1 MSNVPA
7 PANAAPY
14 TTAEIAAVVQQLTLS
29 TISYPID
36 TLGVRRT
43 DVTFSDFQQAAAGLF
58 VLFPNAPFYV
68 LFLGAQRLNDSIT
81 SEALILS
88 QLLAAI
94 QSLGNTTVPVND
106 VSSLFNAQAA
116 LQNLGGAA
124 AQRSGS
130 FSSVSQAPAFQQF
143 TANTSAFLN
152 GPGQNV
158 KQNGAI
164 VQTPQQARAAIPG
177 LISQLQIAHA
187 ALVNQ
192 VQLLENGL
200 ENYNSISLPA
210 VVSASVLANASSLV
224 GSDANTLASLTP
236 DQRLASI
243 RQVVL
248 NLLASQTVV
257 QTFCNFNAPSQF
269 LSITGTG
276 IPYSDAS
283 HTATP
288 AVAEATIGGA
298 VSILQGVNDDLNITL
313 NGGTPFDVIL
323 NPSLVA
329 ELDGVASDT
338 SFIISDGT
346 NPAPATG
353 LTYPANNVFKV
364 SVGGVVTS
372 ATLTLSV
379 NSAGP
384 GTAVARTADQVAADI
399 DAVLPAGVTA
409 EAYYQPLFYSGGLNI
424 PAGTN
429 TTWTILIPGITNL
442 VSLGVKATGCSVQVT
457 GGANAGIYAITAV
470 AADGSSITVTGATS
484 AQPNAQV
491 EIGPVSRKVK
501 VLLTD
506 PTVQVPAETSLSV
519 FGDTPASSG
528 ACTTLGFFNGVTSSC
543 KRTTPDLVAANI
555 NANTTKVKAGTA
567 VEYLLQGASAHS
579 SVLNINEL
587 VFAEAEA
594 TGTQAFTG
602 ATLAYTITTL
612 VDAGSVSIGD
622 TIALRT
628 GPNVGNGYAITTIN
642 GETTIESPH
651 VLAVGDVL
659 IGSGSVAGASGSNVD
674 AEFGPTL
681 AVTKYDVV
689 VIPSGPNAGTYFAG
703 SNGATQIDVELLTPL
718 PLAIS
723 GGQPSQITA
732 NYGVMFLTLAS
743 LNTTSLSA
751 ITVQG
756 DGGGLFYSPVPFT
769 QLGTTP
775 WFQLP
780 MLPTG
785 LQAGDMLYTYA
796 TQYNEPSAIYEIIGV
811 DTPNKLIQLQPDIP
825 DGVSW
830 VFTPQPPPYAAIAY
844 GTANTYLATQM
855 QWEQWLAAPEQQPL
869 FFQNYNATINQLLA
883 SNPPTATSIGNAAN
897 TLNTLYALLQGAQAT
912 AVGADPSQSLDVI
925 GDSFTVQPVSQID
938 AMITT
943 YTAKGSDLAIDTL
956 LSGDFATFF
965 GMSAEGSS
973 YSGSMQAAVRSVAM
987 NDLPV
992 RKVNRSDSNTSR
1004 ILAQSESP
1012 DPEFIA
1018 NAQAEALQGDPVTAP
1033 ASLGSGVPS
1042 NFGTTIGN
1050 GGGT

>member
-1 MSNVPA
+1 MSNVPS
-7 PANAAPY
+7 PANAVPY
-14 TTAEIAAVVQQLTLS
+14 TQAEVSAVVQQLIQS
-29 TISYPID
+29 GISYPLD

-43 DVTFSDFQQAAAGLF
+43 DLTFNDFQQAAAGLF

-68 LFLGAQRLNDSIT
+68 LYLGAQRLQDAIT
-81 SEALILS
+81 SEAAILS

-94 QSLGNTTVPVND
+94 QSLGNTTVPIND

-124 AQRSGS
+124 GQRATS

-143 TANTSAFLN
+143 TANTNAFLS

-158 KQNGAI
+158 KQNGQI

-177 LISQLQIAHA
+177 LISQLQQSHVALIAQVTL
-187 ALVNQ
+187 LVN
-192 VQLLENGL
+192 GID
-200 ENYNSISLPA
+200 NYNSISLPA
-210 VVSASVLANASSLV
+210 VVSASVLANASSLI
-224 GSDANTLASLTP
+224 GSDAATLNSLTP
-236 DQRLASI
+236 DQRLAFV

-248 NLLASQTVV
+248 NLLASQTAVA
-257 QTFCNFNAPSQF
+257 TFCNFSAPSQF
-269 LSITGTG
+269 LAITGTG
-276 IPYSDAS
+276 IPYSDANRL
-283 HTATP
+283 ATP

-298 VSILQGVNDDLNITL
+298 VSILQGVTDDLNIAL
-313 NGGTPFDVIL
+313 DGGAAFDVIL
-323 NPSLVA
+323 SPSLIA
-329 ELDGVASDT
+329 ELDGVQSDT
-338 SFIISDGT
+338 GFIISDGT
-346 NPAPATG
+346 NPTPPAG
-353 LTYPANNVFKV
+353 LTLPANNIFRMR
-364 SVGGVVTS
+364 VGSVVTTT
-372 ATLTLSV
+372 ALTLSV
-379 NSAGP
+379 DAFTP
-384 GTAVARTADQVAADI
+384 RTADQVVADI
-399 DAVLPAGVTA
+399 NVGLPAGVEA
-409 EAYYQPLFYSGGLNI
+409 QAYYQPLFYSGGLSI

-429 TTWTILIPGITNL
+429 TTWTIPIPGVTNL
-442 VSLGVKATGCSVQVT
+442 AALGVKATGCSVQVND
-457 GGANAGIYAITAV
+457 GGPNAGIYAITAV
-470 AADGSSITVTGATS
+470 AADGSSITVSGTTV
-484 AQPNAQV
+484 AQSNAQV
-491 EIGPVSRKVK
+491 TIGPVSRKVK
-501 VLLTD
+501 ILLTD
-506 PTVQVPAETSLSV
+506 PATQVPAETSLSV
-519 FGDTPASSG
+519 LGDTPASNG
-528 ACTTLGFFNGVTSSC
+528 ACTTLGFVAGITSSC
-543 KRTTPDLVAANI
+543 KKTTPDQVAANI
-555 NANTTKVKAGTA
+555 NANTTKVKASTA
-567 VEYLLQGASAHS
+567 VEYLLQGAAAHS
-579 SVLNINEL
+579 NVLNINEL

-594 TGTQAFTG
+594 TGTQAFVGT
-602 ATLAYTITTL
+602 TLTYTITAI

-622 TIALRT
+622 TIALRS
-628 GPNVGNGYAITTIN
+628 GPNAGNGYAITTIN
-642 GETTIESPH
+642 GETSTLAPH
-651 VLAVGDVL
+651 VLAIGDVL
-659 IGSGSVAGASGSNVD
+659 IGSGSVVGTGAPSAD

-703 SNGATQIDVELLTPL
+703 SNGATAIDVELLSPL

-780 MLPTG
+780 MLPVG

-811 DTPNKLIQLQPDIP
+811 DTTSKVIQLQPDIP

-844 GTANTYLATQM
+844 GTANTYLVTQM
-855 QWEQWLAAPEQQPL
+855 QWEQWLAESEQQPL
-869 FFQNYNATINQLLA
+869 FFTNFNATLNQLLA
-883 SNPPTATSIGNAAN
+883 ASPPRAVDIGNAAN
-897 TLNTLYALLQGAQAT
+897 TLNQLYALLQGAQAI
-912 AVGADPSQSLDVI
+912 AIGADSSLALDTI
-925 GDSFTVQPVSQID
+925 SSAFTVEPVSAVD

-973 YSGSMQAAVRSVAM
+973 YSGAMQSAIRSVAM
-987 NDLPV
+987 SDLPV
-992 RKVNRSDSNTSR
+992 RKINRSDSNTSR

-1012 DPEFIA
+1012 DPEFTA
-1018 NAQAEALQGDPVTAP
+1018 NTQAEQLQGDPVIAP
-1033 ASLGSGVPS
+1033 ASLGSGVPA